1 MPPFLEVLTRTFGK
15 RPRMFAINQSSL
27 WAQTD
32 SDWIQTILMDAE
44 ARGINFATEQ
54 MAAYADRLVGEYIFC
69 LDDDD
74 MLICPTLVAD
84 LKCLAAEFDP
94 DVIMLRMDHGGGV
107 VLPDDDTWGQ
117 PPVLGRIGCSAF
129 VVRRAVWAAHAG
141 AMVPGHYASDYDFIR
156 SIWDAAPRVYWHNCV
171 ASRVMKQ
178 SFGQPEVASP
188 WAKQGVS

>member
-1 MPPFLEVLTRTFGK
+1 MPPFLEILTRCYK
-15 RPRMFAINQSSL
+15 RPRMFAINQTSL

-32 SDWIQTILMDAE
+32 PDWVQTLLVDDVG
-44 ARGINFATEQ
+44 RGIAWATEN
-54 MAAYADRLVGEYIFC
+54 MAAYAPKLVGDYILI

-141 AMVPGHYASDYDFIR
+141 AMVPGQYHSDFLFIE
-156 SIWDAAPRVYWHNCV
+156 SIWHADVKVYWHNCV
-171 ASRVMKQ
+171 ASRIMRQ

-188 WAKQGVS
+188 WAIKST